1 MALPT
6 PEDARAKL
14 DELLQAIPDFSAPST
29 TKFDAVNAWFS
40 EGVAGLGVYTVWV
53 SKAGNLKVRL
63 EQRGEPTP
71 VGVAILKDEAD
82 LAKCVRAGRKL
93 VGPGR
98 PCERALLLCM
108 QPADTAW
115 TVAFVIRDDTEP
127 CTSNLEAAFP
137 DAEKTEPVA
146 APATQ
151 PAPVAGPVPAADLDA
166 LADELYVD
174 RGWLRD
180 VVWLLRDKGGVVF
193 YGPPGTGKT
202 YIALRLAEHL
212 QSNSHFRRH
221 VQLHPSYGYEDFF
234 EGYRPS
240 EAPNGTLTMTRRP
253 GPLRSLS
260 SAAAEHPDEEAL
272 LVLDEMNRGN
282 LPRVFGELYMALEY
296 RNRPVGLMYSP
307 DEEFV
312 LPEKLRII
320 GTMNT
325 ADRSIALLDQALRRR
340 FHFVGLFPG
349 EPVVDGIFE
358 RYLSAR
364 LPHLHWLAEALA
376 EANSMLGD
384 RNVAIGPSHFM
395 RDDLDETKAARI
407 WRHSVLPT
415 IEEHFFGDP
424 ERLAEFELERL
435 RQTVVAEDV
444 DAGDDD

>member
-1 MALPT
+1 MALPP

-29 TKFDAVNAWFS
+29 TKFDAVSAWFS
-40 EGVAGLGVYTVWV
+40 DFIGLPVYTVWV
-53 SKAGNLKVRL
+53 SKAGNLKVRI
-63 EQRGEPTP
+63 EQRGDPTP

-82 LAKCVRAGRKL
+82 LGKCVRAGRKL
-93 VGPGR
+93 VGAGR
-98 PCERALLLCM
+98 PCEQALVLC
-108 QPADTAW
+108 QRPADASW
-115 TVAFVIRDDTEP
+115 SIAAVIRADDEP
-127 CTSNLEAAFP
+127 STGNLEAAFP
-137 DAEKTEPVA
+137 DAKTIEPVA
-146 APATQ
+146 PPATQ
-151 PAPVAGPVPAADLDA
+151 PAPAADLDG

-180 VVWLLRDKGGVVF
+180 VVWLLRDKGGVIF

-212 QSNSHFRRH
+212 QPNPSLRRH

-234 EGYRPS
+234 EGFRPGQ
-240 EAPNGTLTMTRRP
+240 ADDGTLTMTRRP

-260 SAAAEHPDEEAL
+260 SPAADRPKEEAL

-296 RNRPVGLMYSP
+296 RDRPVGLMYSP
-307 DEEFV
+307 EEEFT
-312 LPEKLRII
+312 LPEKLRFI

-349 EPVVDGIFE
+349 ESVVDGIFE
-358 RYLSAR
+358 RYLNAK
-364 LPHLHWLAEALA
+364 LPHMNWLAEALA

-395 RDDLDETKAARI
+395 RSDLDETTAARI

-424 ERLAEFELERL
+424 DRLADFELERL
-435 RQTVVAEDV
+435 RHVVLAEDTNA
-444 DAGDDD
+444 DEA